1 MKKPLAGNHILITG
15 ASQGIGQAIARE
27 LMDQGARVAVHY
39 NTNEAAA
46 RETIAD
52 YPESQSF
59 VLRANLEHP
68 EEVRGLFEQCIM
80 QLGHLDT
87 VIVNAGVF
95 LPHPVSEG
103 LDSWWE
109 IWQKTLRI
117 NLDAAGLLTYLG
129 IRHFR
134 ETGRGRFIYLGS
146 RASFRGETQEYL
158 AYAASKG
165 GLTSLARTVARSF
178 GKDRITSFIIAPGF
192 TRTAM
197 AESFIASHG
206 ERALLDE
213 IALPELTRPGDIA
226 PLTAFICTGK
236 MDHATGTV
244 IDVNAGSYLH

>member
-1 MKKPLAGNHILITG
+1 MKKPLNGNHILVTG

-27 LMDQGARVAVHY
+27 LMAQGARVAVHY
-39 NTNEAAA
+39 NANEGAA
-46 RETIAD
+46 RETIAEF
-52 YPESQSF
+52 PETSSF
-59 VLRANLEHP
+59 AVRADLERP
-68 EEVRGLFEQCIM
+68 EEVRGLFEACIGH
-80 QLGHLDT
+80 LGHLDT
-87 VIVNAGVF
+87 IIINAGVF
-95 LPHPVSEG
+95 LPHPVSED
-103 LDSWWE
+103 LDAWWE
-109 IWQKTLRI
+109 TWQKTLRI

-129 IRHFR
+129 IRHFL
-134 ETGRGRFIYLGS
+134 ETGRGRFLYLGS
-146 RASFRGETQEYL
+146 RAAFRGETREYL

-178 GKDRITSFIIAPGF
+178 GKERITSFILAPGF

-206 ERALLDE
+206 EKALLDE

-226 PLTAFICTGK
+226 PLAAFICTGK